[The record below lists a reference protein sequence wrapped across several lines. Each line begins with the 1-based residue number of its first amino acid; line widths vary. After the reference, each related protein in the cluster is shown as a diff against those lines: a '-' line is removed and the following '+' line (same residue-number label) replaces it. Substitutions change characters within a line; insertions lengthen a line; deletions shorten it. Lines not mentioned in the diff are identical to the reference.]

1 MGAPPDGVPPAD
13 GHPTQRGWAEDV
25 GRDGAWVEWTAP
37 ERVYVHQ
44 NETVSTYITL
54 HNKADENQAFTI
66 EALSI
71 PAPLTTVGLPATE
84 LLVPNHLKQIAFGIR
99 APLSATYQNLTVSFS
114 ITSDLH
120 PELNET
126 VEMSVAIVPRSNL
139 SFGVDDFAA
148 FTVDELVRTAVAV
161 NITNNASL
169 SDDVTFN
176 LYTDSDWS
184 WGWNMPD
191 VNGNEAFTT
200 LAPDT
205 LAYVYLWIDVPA
217 VENGAPLAE
226 TGPRFILSAVS
237 GLDMAVETWT
247 FDLLMNEEERHHRQH
262 RERLTSLQIKTGVCR
277 LWFETLE
284 TPPTR
289 STSRCKGLRRRQPLP
304 NTPKADRFNSSGWV
318 VALFGGLEDIVLQ
331 PNESRVLKSDF
342 KPPTPSKERCMLSC
356 RSSPMGRPQPS
367 APLVQWPP
375 SIASQRVKW
384 NMNHRVA
391 SPSYPTSPAR

>member
-1 MGAPPDGVPPAD
+1 MDC
-13 GHPTQRGWAEDV
+13 
-25 GRDGAWVEWTAP
+25 P
-37 ERVYVHQ
+37 ERVCVHK

-54 HNKADENQAFTI
+54 HNKADENQAFDRG
-66 EALSI
+66 AL
-71 PAPLTTVGLPATE
+71 PALTTVGLPATE

-99 APLSATYQNLTVSFS
+99 APLSATYQTLTVSFS

-120 PELNET
+120 PEFNET

-139 SFGVDDFAA
+139 NFGVDDFTA

-184 WGWNMPD
+184 WGWNMPE
-191 VNGNEAFTT
+191 VNGNEAYTT

-205 LAYVYLWIDVPA
+205 LAYVYLWMVPA

-247 FDLLMNEEERHHRQH
+247 FDLLMNEKKNATIDSIESA
-262 RERLTSLQIKTGVCR
+262 LTVAPNQDGRVQAVVRNVGNTPNTLNITLQ
-277 LWFETLE
+277 
-284 TPPTR
+284 
-289 STSRCKGLRRRQPLP
+289 GLTASDNPLP
-304 NTPKADRFNSSGWV
+304 NTPKVTDSTAVAGLLPCLVDWKTSSCSPTSPG
-318 VALFGGLEDIVLQ
+318 
-331 PNESRVLKSDF
+331 SLKSDF
-342 KPPTPSKERCMLSC
+342 KPPTPSKERCMLNC

-375 SIASQRVKW
+375 SIASQRGKW

-391 SPSYPTSPAR
+391 SPSYQRVLHGERRCSQHRERLQHLRAQRSRHHGWV